1 LQDLPRMLEKG
12 SFFEY
17 RGKKIEKRWFSLSS
31 LKKLIKELVRV
42 DDSPKRIA
50 RGLAIGVFWGILP
63 TFGLAI
69 LFALPTAIFLRA
81 NKFSTILGLFVAN
94 PFTTPFIYAFE
105 YKIGELILRVTPV
118 AVSWRLLQLE
128 NLLKLAKSLLV
139 GGSVLAIGIALLTY
153 FLALQII
160 IRYRVREPKKGKE
173 RRQAGKFKVL
183 MARIKKKVEEITNKL
198 LG

>member
-1 LQDLPRMLEKG
+1 MQCKFCGQEIKFCKIYRECWKKG
-12 SFFEY
+12 VFLNTEE
-17 RGKKIEKRWFSLSS
+17 KKIEKRWFSLSS
-31 LKKLIKELVRV
+31 LKKLIKKLVRV

-105 YKIGELILRVTPV
+105 YKIGELILRV
-118 AVSWRLLQLE
+118 AHRCFLE
-128 NLLKLAKSLLV
+128 A
-139 GGSVLAIGIALLTY
+139 LAIRKST
-153 FLALQII
+153 
-160 IRYRVREPKKGKE
+160 
-173 RRQAGKFKVL
+173 KVS
-183 MARIKKKVEEITNKL
+183 
-198 LG
+198 